1 MVISRSRNS
10 YIRSLRRVTLA
21 PITMP
26 SRSLKP
32 AIDVRA
38 LVGTG
43 FWPAIFARSAI
54 AALTFL
60 ELATASPMPMLMT
73 ILSSLGICISLV

>member
-1 MVISRSRNS
+1 MVIRRSRNS
-10 YIRSLRRVTLA
+10 YIRSLRSVTLA
-21 PITMP
+21 PITMF

-32 AIDVRA
+32 AMDLRA
-38 LVGTG
+38 RVGAG
-43 FWPAIFARSAI
+43 FWPAIVVRSLM

-60 ELATASPMPMLMT
+60 ESATASPMPMFST

>member
-1 MVISRSRNS
+1 M
-10 YIRSLRRVTLA
+10 RSLRSVTLA

-32 AIDVRA
+32 AMEVRA
-38 LVGTG
+38 LVGSG
-43 FWPAIFARSAI
+43 FWPVIAPRSFSADWV
-54 AALTFL
+54 FL
-60 ELATASPMPMLMT
+60 ESLTASPIPMLTT